1 MGHPPYLV
9 LSKMR
14 VASRIHWRS
23 PLFGSI
29 QKEGQHPGT
38 GGHPPNLVLPKMRV
52 ASQIMVPSPLSDS
65 ILNEGGIPVHG
76 AMTPIWFHE
85 K

>member
-14 VASRIHWRS
+14 VPSRIHWPS

-38 GGHPPNLVLPKMRV
+38 WGHPPYLVLPKMRV
-52 ASQIMVPSPLSDS
+52 ASQIMVPSP
-65 ILNEGGIPVHG
+65 
-76 AMTPIWFHE
+76 PI
-85 K
+85 